1 MTAFVQALSR
11 VTRTDIKI
19 DPFTV
24 VVLFCG
30 AALLVPL
37 IFASYG
43 LDLSAGFF

>member
-30 AALLVPL
+30 AGVLVPL